1 MPSLMV
7 TLPEENNASTQV
19 IGGSRTM
26 VQGEDVDLSCRLIET
41 TEDLEQITWQK
52 STWEEKQNHNFM
64 LIYPNGV
71 TNFIALNGLKGRVQF
86 IGNTSENLG
95 SIRIT
100 AVRLLDEGTFTCIFS
115 IFPSGAYSTEISL
128 TVLVPPVV
136 SVTVDVPPVIGENE
150 VVLATC
156 VAAVAKP
163 QAEVKW
169 KTGAFGSLLRTVT
182 NFTQHAN
189 GTATVLSHLLG
200 VPTRAANQQQVQC
213 VVNQSAL
220 ATESSY
226 NYTIN
231 IHCKCLLL
239 PLSYT
244 IDRHYRHCKYILLL
258 LSYTI
263 DRHCKYILLPL
274 SYTIDRHCK
283 YILLPLSYTIDRHC
297 KYILLPLSYTIDRH
311 CKYILL
317 PLSYTIDRHCKY
329 ILLLLSYTIDRH
341 CKYILLPLSYN
352 RHCKYILLPLSY
364 TIDRHCKYII
374 LLLSYTID
382 RHCKYILLPLSYTI
396 DRHCKYILLP
406 LSYTIDRHCKYILL
420 PLSYTIDRHCKSI
433 LLPLSY
439 TIDRHCKY
447 ILLPLSYTI
456 DRHCK
461 YILLPLSYT
470 IDRHCKYILL
480 PLSYTI
486 DRHYPPQSVNITLS
500 EASQAT
506 VLLCLADVNPQP
518 NYTWSSSELNGLY
531 VCEASNPYGRAT
543 GSLFVHTSSETS
555 AACWVLLI
563 VILCLIVTAA
573 ALTESVSSLRRRHDK
588 VEEGEGDSLA
598 ATVQTRNEPE
608 EEEEVS

>member
-1 MPSLMV
+1 MLWKLCCV
-7 TLPEENNASTQV
+7 ILLIIQRDTETIQV
-19 IGGSRTM
+19 IGGRRTV
-26 VQGEDVDLSCRLIET
+26 VQGEGVDLSCRLIET

-156 VAAVAKP
+156 VAAGAKP

-231 IHCKCLLL
+231 IH
-239 PLSYT
+239 
-244 IDRHYRHCKYILLL
+244 
-258 LSYTI
+258 
-263 DRHCKYILLPL
+263 
-274 SYTIDRHCK
+274 
-283 YILLPLSYTIDRHC
+283 
-297 KYILLPLSYTIDRH
+297 
-311 CKYILL
+311 
-317 PLSYTIDRHCKY
+317 
-329 ILLLLSYTIDRH
+329 
-341 CKYILLPLSYN
+341 
-352 RHCKYILLPLSY
+352 
-364 TIDRHCKYII
+364 
-374 LLLSYTID
+374 
-382 RHCKYILLPLSYTI
+382 
-396 DRHCKYILLP
+396 
-406 LSYTIDRHCKYILL
+406 
-420 PLSYTIDRHCKSI
+420 
-433 LLPLSY
+433 
-439 TIDRHCKY
+439 
-447 ILLPLSYTI
+447 
-456 DRHCK
+456 
-461 YILLPLSYT
+461 
-470 IDRHCKYILL
+470 
-480 PLSYTI
+480 
-486 DRHYPPQSVNITLS
+486 YPPQSVNITLS

-518 NYTWSSSELNGLY
+518 NYTWSRVGQPWPVSSVRAEGDILHLLSLSSELNGLY

-543 GSLFVHTSSETS
+543 GSLYVHTSSETS
-555 AACWVLLI
+555 AACWVLLV

-573 ALTESVSSLRRRHDK
+573 ALVWYWWKYGQFPWSSIMAKVPEQTESVSSLRRRHDK